1 MTGKP
6 KLQNTQCNW
15 TEAHDA
21 YCLENKITPAAKLL
35 WQWLIRQGIGD
46 EQEPD
51 LKEFNQWV
59 EKHRGK
65 GYTRPTLKDALAQ
78 LVDCR
83 VVQIVKQFT
92 WRIVRIVTRPLDWLN
107 PKKNLRHQHK
117 NCDSPPSKPQSADD
131 TPNSSSNSSND
142 TASREEIIEVCAK
155 AGIFYHPDKPA
166 KVFSYSLDDVLL
178 AIDVYKLRSAQ
189 ERIRNPQ
196 GWLIDCLEWRYWE
209 DMTLA
214 WGGL

>member
-6 KLQNTQCNW
+6 KLQNTQW

-107 PKKNLRHQHK
+107 PKKNLRHRHQ
-117 NCDSPPSKPQSADD
+117 NCDLHPSNPQSADD
-131 TPNSSSNSSND
+131 TPNSSSNSSID
-142 TASREEIIEVCAK
+142 TASREEIIEVCAE

-209 DMTLA
+209 DMMA

>member
-6 KLQNTQCNW
+6 KLQNTQW

-46 EQEPD
+46 EIEPD
-51 LKEFNQWV
+51 LKEFNHWV

-65 GYTRPTLKDALAQ
+65 PYHRDTLKDALSQ
-78 LVDCR
+78 LISCR
-83 VVQIVKQFT
+83 VVQLAKQFT
-92 WRIVRIVTRPLDWLN
+92 WNIVRIITRPLDWLK
-107 PKKNLRHQHK
+107 PRKNSSTHNK
-117 NCDSPPSKPQSADD
+117 NCDSPPSNPQSADD
-131 TPNSSSNSSND
+131 THNSSSIPSID
-142 TASREEIIEVCAK
+142 TASRQEILAVCAEN
-155 AGIFYHPDKPA
+155 GIFYHPDKPA
-166 KVFSYSLDDVLL
+166 KIFNYSLDDVLL
-178 AIDVYKLRSAQ
+178 AISVYKLRSHQ

-209 DMTLA
+209 DMTWA
-214 WGGL
+214 WGEL